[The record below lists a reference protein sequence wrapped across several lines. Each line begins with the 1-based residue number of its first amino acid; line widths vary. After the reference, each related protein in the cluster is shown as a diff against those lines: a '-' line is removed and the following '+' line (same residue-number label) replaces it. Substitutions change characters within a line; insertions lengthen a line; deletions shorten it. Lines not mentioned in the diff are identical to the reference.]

1 MPVFRVRSISPRP
14 PADTWLRVT
23 DWPAHAASVPLT
35 RTVVLTP
42 PPAGEGT
49 RFVART
55 AVGRFTVVDDPM
67 VVVRWEPPVE
77 GASGSPGVCRV
88 EKEGRVLTG
97 WAEIEVAADGRGGSV
112 ATWTEELAVARLP
125 AFTDPVLRRVS
136 RFVFGQALDAMLRP

>member
-1 MPVFRVRSISPRP
+1 MPVFRVRHHAPRP

-55 AVGRFTVVDDPM
+55 AVGRFTVVDDLM
-67 VVVRWEPPVE
+67 VVVRWEPPTD
-77 GASGSPGVCRV
+77 GSPGVCRV
-88 EKEGRVLTG
+88 EKEGSVLTG
-97 WAEIEVAADGRGGSV
+97 WAEIEVAAEGTGSAV
-112 ATWTEELAVARLP
+112 TWTEELSIARLP
-125 AFTDPVLRRVS
+125 AFADPLVARAG
-136 RFVFGQALDAMLRP
+136 RFVFGRALAAMLRP